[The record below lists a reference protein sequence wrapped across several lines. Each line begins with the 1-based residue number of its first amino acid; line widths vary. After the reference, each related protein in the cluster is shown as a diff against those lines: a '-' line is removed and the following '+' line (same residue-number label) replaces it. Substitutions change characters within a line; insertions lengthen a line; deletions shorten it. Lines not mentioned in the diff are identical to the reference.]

1 MDKLFDAL
9 RELHA
14 GYDVVDL
21 RLLAN
26 AQEVNGR
33 PGPEM
38 DGEFADA
45 IRNAELVNPANFS

>member
-1 MDKLFDAL
+1 MDKLFNAL
-9 RELHA
+9 RELHV

-33 PGPEM
+33 QGPEM
-38 DGEFADA
+38 DHDFAESVRRA
-45 IRNAELVNPANFS
+45 KPIQPTYFA